1 MKPANEI
8 KRWAKKIRFR
18 PDEAVDERIVQCAEA
33 ALEKSVKTES
43 ADSGPKIWR
52 IIMKSKIAKLAV
64 AACVIIAVVIGVNQL
79 GGSIDGASVAWGE
92 VLELIEKVPTVVFN
106 MTSVTTFGENKT
118 MSTKSEVYD
127 AGEYGNRVDIYMN
140 GELFMQKFLLP
151 EQGVG
156 YFIRPRE
163 KQYTRFELTG
173 ELATMK
179 EDFPRQWVKII
190 LSEDYIELGRGSING
205 IKVEGVEVENSELLG
220 GDEGVV
226 RLWVD
231 VETNLPV
238 RMELEGMMMEAGAK
252 RPMKFVMYDFEWD
265 VELDERIFEPSI
277 PEDYTQIEPQKVP
290 DAEKPEKNLST
301 DEKSEQES
309 VKETAMALFQ
319 ACADEKWDEFSN
331 IWPGLILN
339 AMQKSLLGGI
349 EIVSIGE
356 PFKENVSSDWFVPY
370 VIKLKLGGLKEKNLR
385 VRYDEATNRF
395 IACGG
400 L

>member
-1 MKPANEI
+1 
-8 KRWAKKIRFR
+8 
-18 PDEAVDERIVQCAEA
+18 
-33 ALEKSVKTES
+33 
-43 ADSGPKIWR
+43 
-52 IIMKSKIAKLAV
+52 
-64 AACVIIAVVIGVNQL
+64 
-79 GGSIDGASVAWGE
+79 
-92 VLELIEKVPTVVFN
+92 
-106 MTSVTTFGENKT
+106 
-118 MSTKSEVYD
+118 
-127 AGEYGNRVDIYMN
+127 
-140 GELFMQKFLLP
+140 MQKFLLP